1 MVYTARK
8 RGIGAL
14 FVVVDG
20 YKLTLCAAEVTRLPP
35 PIVVGMIGS
44 FGAKRTFDGIAA
56 SGAESCPAQ
65 AIATERN

>member
-35 PIVVGMIGS
+35 PIVVG
-44 FGAKRTFDGIAA
+44 R
-56 SGAESCPAQ
+56 
-65 AIATERN
+65 